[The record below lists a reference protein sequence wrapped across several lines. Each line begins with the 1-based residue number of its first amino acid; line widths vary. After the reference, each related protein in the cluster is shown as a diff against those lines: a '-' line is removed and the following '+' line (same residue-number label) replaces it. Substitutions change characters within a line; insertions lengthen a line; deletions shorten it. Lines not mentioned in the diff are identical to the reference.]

1 MKSQSSITRVLKLE
15 LTEEETAWL
24 HAVMQNPLHG
34 QEPGQESREDE
45 VMRSKF
51 FNATMP
57 LPR

>member
-1 MKSQSSITRVLKLE
+1 MKSQSSITHTTTLVLD
-15 LTEEETAWL
+15 EEETAWL